1 LSFFGE
7 KSFVRAEFEV
17 GDRQV
22 VEKAATY
29 PPHLSPAI
37 DEIYVGKWGYLAVV
51 MDIHSGAVVFVGDSK
66 GSEALEPFWASLRR
80 HRKVRFE
87 AVTIEKSAD
96 RLRQTLEVNRP
107 LATVYYLKE
116 DLRQV
121 WSWVGDKQADE
132 WHLRS
137 WLEMAKNST
146 KDMLLKFAKTL
157 ERLLEGIL
165 SISALSNGLWSEM
178 VWPSKATIFS

>member
-1 LSFFGE
+1 MILQES
-7 KSFVRAEFEV
+7 V
-17 GDRQV
+17 
-22 VEKAATY
+22 
-29 PPHLSPAI
+29 PHL
-37 DEIYVGKWGYLAVV
+37 
-51 MDIHSGAVVFVGDSK
+51 
-66 GSEALEPFWASLRR
+66 
-80 HRKVRFE
+80 
-87 AVTIEKSAD
+87 
-96 RLRQTLEVNRP
+96 
-107 LATVYYLKE
+107 VYYLKE

-165 SISALSNGLWSEM
+165 SILALSNGLWSEM